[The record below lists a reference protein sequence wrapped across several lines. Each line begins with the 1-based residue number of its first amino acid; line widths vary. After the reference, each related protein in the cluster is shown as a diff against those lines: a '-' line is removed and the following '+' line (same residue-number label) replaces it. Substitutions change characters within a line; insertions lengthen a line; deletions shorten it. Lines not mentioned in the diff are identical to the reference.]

1 MMFRALK
8 HKTHMRKVAEIG
20 FSLFVVC
27 FFVLFF
33 FLSLRKSRREKILS
47 AGFNHL
53 EGDCGNGVRLVS
65 HAQCKKQ

>member
-8 HKTHMRKVAEIG
+8 HKTRMRKVAEIG

-27 FFVLFF
+27 FFVVF

-53 EGDCGNGVRLVS
+53 ESDCGNGVRLVS